1 MWTFCAGCDIIIKI
15 QIYMLKSG
23 TPNTIGTSNK
33 VNEVCY
39 MTVSYK
45 KLWKL
50 LIDRDLKKKDLEE
63 MAGVSH
69 YVMNKLTHGDNV
81 TTDVLCKVCKA
92 LNCTVDEMCIRD
104 RLHVVGK
111 QHIRGDVLVLLAHN
125 RRDKAL
131 AGVQQQLL
139 GAALVSLCGKSCGN
153 PRLPAFAVGV
163 RVIQHHVV
171 IVVFYLQVSCYHKLY
186 LLCG

>member
-81 TTDVLCKVCKA
+81 TTDVLGKVCKA
-92 LNCTVDEMCIRD
+92 LNCTVDDIMEMID
-104 RLHVVGK
+104 E
-111 QHIRGDVLVLLAHN
+111 
-125 RRDKAL
+125 
-131 AGVQQQLL
+131 
-139 GAALVSLCGKSCGN
+139 
-153 PRLPAFAVGV
+153 
-163 RVIQHHVV
+163 
-171 IVVFYLQVSCYHKLY
+171 
-186 LLCG
+186 